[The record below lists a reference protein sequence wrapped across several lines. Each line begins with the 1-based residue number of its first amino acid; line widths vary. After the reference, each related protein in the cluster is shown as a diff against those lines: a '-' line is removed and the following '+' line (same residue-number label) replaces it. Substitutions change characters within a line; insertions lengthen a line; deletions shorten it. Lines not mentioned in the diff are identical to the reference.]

1 MNSCEQLHE
10 TVVRDIVDI
19 ITSAKDFDQIKWIN
33 NKNNTGSIA
42 KRASN
47 LVLVFPVIVSNS
59 LNINTAMIIS
69 KAIERKCCSLL
80 QILFSSMQISDADNL
95 QDYVKQFHTNLDL
108 KTGMDLDE
116 FFGIMD
122 DLVDEGAVI
131 VNKEMYEA
139 IKEDMHNINY
149 YLDTDFNP
157 NSINDY
163 KVVNN
168 AFGEAT
174 VMLEAK
180 KGNTTNDH
188 RSYDNRTY
196 DMRGDRYNDSRRFD
210 FGHNNIR
217 NDNRDFDNRR
227 YDFGRNRVNIGN
239 TTTNYYGGARPSDPL
254 HPNAKDQNDYFVH
267 QLLDNDIKKAN
278 ELMPTTM
285 IVNFISR
292 DEGVNDV
299 IRMSG
304 VIGVKAKMYPVD
316 SMDICNRLASKVK
329 DKNGLFNLVR
339 ASTREISFFKD
350 LAFAIDK
357 AKMDA
362 IYMAS
367 DSNNAKMFKVLERRA
382 AKNKFSRLIKK
393 NDASPITSLV
403 ISQYEV
409 DYMKQLNID
418 MNKSYNA
425 RAILEGYNLMDIVV
439 ADESMEIARF
449 LFDDGDGVYE
459 ALTFDAL
466 EKQANDNTYKKVVNL
481 VSKINR

>member
-1 MNSCEQLHE
+1 MNKCEQLHE

-163 KVVNN
+163 KVANN

-180 KGNTTNDH
+180 KGNTT
-188 RSYDNRTY
+188 
-196 DMRGDRYNDSRRFD
+196 
-210 FGHNNIR
+210 
-217 NDNRDFDNRR
+217 
-227 YDFGRNRVNIGN
+227 
-239 TTTNYYGGARPSDPL
+239 TNYYGDGARPSDPL

-393 NDASPITSLV
+393 NHASPITSLV

>member
-1 MNSCEQLHE
+1 MNKCEQLHE

-163 KVVNN
+163 KVANN

-174 VMLEAK
+174 VMLETK
-180 KGNTTNDH
+180 K
-188 RSYDNRTY
+188 
-196 DMRGDRYNDSRRFD
+196 
-210 FGHNNIR
+210 
-217 NDNRDFDNRR
+217 
-227 YDFGRNRVNIGN
+227 GN
-239 TTTNYYGGARPSDPL
+239 TTTNYYGGARSSDPL
-254 HPNAKDQNDYFVH
+254 HPNAKDQNDYFAH